1 MVKPPDQDDGPD
13 EGTEQKIFDAADRVF
28 ARRGTDGA
36 RMQEIA
42 EEAGVNK
49 ALLHYYYRTKDQLAE
64 AVFKRIVVK
73 FLPTVIEVMASD
85 LELEEKVERIV
96 HTYLDQL
103 SRRPYIPGY
112 VISEIT
118 HHPDRLPKLFEAVAA
133 NQVRKR
139 VLTKLKR
146 QIDERVAAGT
156 LAPITPEQFFV
167 NLVSLCIF
175 PFAARPMLLVV
186 FGLDA
191 KGFERFI
198 EQRRKEL
205 PKFVM
210 RAMRP

>member
-1 MVKPPDQDDGPD
+1 MRRAARSPSCHRRRFRSLECGNGVAALNCRSVELRPPPDGEREPRLRTPHLTTELRGPRFNRMVKPPDQDDGPD

-64 AVFKRIVVK
+64 AVFKRIVAK
-73 FLPTVIEVMASD
+73 FLPTVVQVMASD

-133 NQVRKR
+133 N
-139 VLTKLKR
+139 
-146 QIDERVAAGT
+146 
-156 LAPITPEQFFV
+156 
-167 NLVSLCIF
+167 
-175 PFAARPMLLVV
+175 
-186 FGLDA
+186 
-191 KGFERFI
+191 
-198 EQRRKEL
+198 
-205 PKFVM
+205 
-210 RAMRP
+210 

>member
-1 MVKPPDQDDGPD
+1 MVKPSDQDD
-13 EGTEQKIFDAADRVF
+13 GTEQKIFDAADRVF

-64 AVFKRIVVK
+64 AVFKRIVAK
-73 FLPTVIEVMASD
+73 FLPNVVQVMASD

-133 NQVRKR
+133 NQVRKQ

-146 QIDERVAAGT
+146 QIEERVAAGT

-205 PKFVM
+205 PKFIM